1 MNDTTKT
8 YRRTLEEAF
17 PDHPAPLEREIDRDY
32 ELVAMF
38 CLGFIFG
45 LMAASLM
52 TM

>member
-8 YRRTLEEAF
+8 YPRTLEEAF

-32 ELVAMF
+32 DLVSMF
-38 CLGFIFG
+38 CIGFIFG
-45 LMAASLM
+45 LMLASLI